1 LFEGIV
7 EPTES
12 YNILEI
18 AELISEISSMETA
31 FIQRP
36 RARAELQRALKR
48 SPVVALLGPR
58 QCGKTTLARQV
69 AGTGSQFFDLES
81 SMDRSSLAVAPE
93 RTLAPLRGLVVLD
106 EVQTM
111 PQILPVLRVLA
122 DRPGPPARFLLLG
135 SASPDLIRGASESLA
150 GRVAFVQ
157 LGGFDVTETGEETT
171 ARLWERGGFPRSFLA
186 ADDGGSYAWRQDF
199 IETFLSRDA
208 ARFGISLPP
217 EGLRRFWT
225 MLAHLHGGTLNTAE
239 LGRAVS
245 LDQKTA
251 SRYVDIL
258 AGAFLVRRLPPWF
271 ENTGKRLV
279 KAPKIYVRDS
289 GVLHALLG
297 LRTSTEIRSHPRL
310 GASWEGFALEH
321 AVGLLNAERDAYFWG
336 THGGAELDLIISRGG
351 AKYGFEFKFA
361 DAPVTTKSMRVA
373 MTDLSLKRLFV
384 VHPGTRRFELDDAI
398 VALPLT
404 GVAEEAT
411 RL

>member
-1 LFEGIV
+1 MADVLV
-7 EPTES
+7 
-12 YNILEI
+12 
-18 AELISEISSMETA
+18 
-31 FIQRP
+31 QRP
-36 RARAELQRALKR
+36 RVLEELHRALKR

-58 QCGKTTLARQV
+58 QCGKTTLAHQV
-69 AGTGSQFFDLES
+69 AGADSQFFDLES
-81 SMDRSSLAVAPE
+81 SMDRQALSVAPE
-93 RTLAPLRGLVVLD
+93 RTLAPLRGLVILD

-111 PQILPVLRVLA
+111 PQILPVLRVLS
-122 DRPGPPARFLLLG
+122 DRPGTPARFLLLG

-157 LGGFDVTETGEETT
+157 LGGFDVTETGAESLG
-171 ARLWERGGFPRSFLA
+171 RLWERGGFPRSFLA
-186 ADDGGSYAWRQDF
+186 GDDSMSYAWRQDF

-225 MLAHLHGGTLNTAE
+225 MLAHLHGGPLNTAE

-279 KAPKIYVRDS
+279 KAPKIYLRDS

-297 LRTSTEIRSHPRL
+297 LRTPTEVRSHPRL
-310 GASWEGFALEH
+310 GASWESFALEH
-321 AVGLLNAERDAYFWG
+321 AVELMNAERDAYFWG
-336 THGGAELDLIISRGG
+336 THGGAELDMLISRGG
-351 AKYGFEFKFA
+351 AKYGFEFKFTETPA
-361 DAPVTTKSMRVA
+361 TKKSMRVA
-373 MTDLSLKRLFV
+373 MTDLKLQKLFV
-384 VHPGTRRFELDDAI
+384 VYPGTRRFELDDAI
-398 VALPLT
+398 IALPLT
-404 GVAEEAT
+404 GLLEESV

>member
-1 LFEGIV
+1 MAGDL
-7 EPTES
+7 
-12 YNILEI
+12 
-18 AELISEISSMETA
+18 
-31 FIQRP
+31 IQRP
-36 RARAELQRALKR
+36 RVLHELQQALKR

-58 QCGKTTLARQV
+58 QCGKTTLAHQV
-69 AGTGSQFFDLES
+69 AGAGSQFFDLES
-81 SMDRSSLAVAPE
+81 SMDRQALAAAPE

-111 PQILPVLRVLA
+111 PQILPVLRVLS
-122 DRPGPPARFLLLG
+122 DRPATPARFLVLG

-157 LGGFDVTETGEETT
+157 LGGFDVTETGAESVG
-171 ARLWERGGFPRSFLA
+171 RLWERGGFPRSFLA
-186 ADDGGSYAWRQDF
+186 GNDAVSYAWRQDF

-225 MLAHLHGGTLNTAE
+225 MLAHLHGGSLNTAE

-245 LDQKTA
+245 LDQKTT

-297 LRTSTEIRSHPRL
+297 LRTPSEVRSHPRF
-310 GASWEGFALEH
+310 GISWEGFALEH
-321 AVGLLNAERDAYFWG
+321 AVERLKAERDAYFWG
-336 THGGAELDLIISRGG
+336 THGGAELDLLISRGG
-351 AKYGFEFKFA
+351 VKYGFEFKFTE
-361 DAPVTTKSMRVA
+361 APATTKSMRVA
-373 MTDLSLKRLFV
+373 MTDLKLKRLFV
-384 VHPGTRRFELDDAI
+384 VYPGTRRFELDDAI
-398 VALPLT
+398 IALPLT
-404 GVAEEAT
+404 GLLEESSI
-411 RL
+411 L

>member
-1 LFEGIV
+1 MIG
-7 EPTES
+7 
-12 YNILEI
+12 
-18 AELISEISSMETA
+18 A

-36 RARAELQRALKR
+36 RVLDELQRALKR

-58 QCGKTTLARQV
+58 QCGKTTLAHQV
-69 AGTGSQFFDLES
+69 AGADSQFFDLES
-81 SMDRSSLAVAPE
+81 SIDRQALSAAPE
-93 RTLAPLRGLVVLD
+93 RTLTPLRGLVVLD

-111 PQILPVLRVLA
+111 PRILPVLRVLS
-122 DRPGPPARFLLLG
+122 DRHGTPARFLLLG

-150 GRVAFVQ
+150 GRVAFLQ
-157 LGGFDVTETGEETT
+157 LGGFDVTETGAES
-171 ARLWERGGFPRSFLA
+171 AGRLWERGGFPRSFLA
-186 ADDGGSYAWRQDF
+186 EDDAVSYAWRQDF

-225 MLAHLHGGTLNTAE
+225 MLAHLHGGSLNTAE

-297 LRTSTEIRSHPRL
+297 LRTPVEVRSHPRL

-321 AVGLLNAERDAYFWG
+321 AIGLLKAERDAYFWG
-336 THGGAELDLIISRGG
+336 THGGAELDLLISRGG
-351 AKYGFEFKFA
+351 AKHGFEFKFT
-361 DAPVTTKSMRVA
+361 DAPATTKSMRVA
-373 MTDLSLKRLFV
+373 MTDLKLKRLFV
-384 VHPGTRRFELDDAI
+384 VYPGTRRFELDDDI
-398 VALPLT
+398 IALPLT
-404 GVAEEAT
+404 GLLEESAS
-411 RL
+411 L